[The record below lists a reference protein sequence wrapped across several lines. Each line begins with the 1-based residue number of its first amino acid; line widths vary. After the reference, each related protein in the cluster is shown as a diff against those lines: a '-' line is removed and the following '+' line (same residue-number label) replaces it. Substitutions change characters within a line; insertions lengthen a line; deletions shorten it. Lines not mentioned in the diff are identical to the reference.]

1 MLNPLSDYH
10 VLDYRFRKLLE
21 SKIKLDH
28 TTNLFWDLGMELD
41 AKFELI
47 SWMVS

>member
-1 MLNPLSDYH
+1 MSNPLSDYH

-21 SKIKLDH
+21 LKIKLDH
-28 TTNLFWDLGMELD
+28 TTNLFWDLGMD

-47 SWMVS
+47 SWTIS